1 MKITK
6 FLALLYCLTSVAQN
20 LIGAQSFFLPP
31 RWTASEQ
38 VSTLLRSELPS
49 RYQVSSCML
58 FHADNNVLPL
68 KLGDEKQLPPLRFN
82 GDRAYFVAYR
92 FKELSVTYRRWALR
106 YGHGKADF
114 YEGNGGAA
122 QLYLDAMANV
132 ISTTDTYD
140 VVASLNRTRLHRWSL
155 EYVTPLRIG
164 NQKSQLVMTLHW
176 LRLHRLQHGTLTGRM
191 NLGQFRGDLRLLT
204 TRGLPNDEVRSNGLI
219 LDVSLLV
226 PIGSD
231 WRLGIWS
238 GNLFSRLWQRT
249 LQDIKAQVATNV
261 VEPDADGFL
270 HAVPFL
276 QGRVDRRSLTTMAK
290 RRWTLALSGS
300 QGQNDWLLL
309 AQRDVNGTQVSLG
322 YAWEIGEGRKV
333 WLMRSFGR
341 EQWQIGI
348 DTSRW
353 QLLLATDKFNS
364 GSAKRASLSLAWQWA
379 F

>member
-1 MKITK
+1 
-6 FLALLYCLTSVAQN
+6 
-20 LIGAQSFFLPP
+20 
-31 RWTASEQ
+31 
-38 VSTLLRSELPS
+38 
-49 RYQVSSCML
+49 ML